1 MKIGVLGTICFDEIL
16 LLDGSRRESF
26 GGITYN
32 AAALSSVVGDGDAVR
47 PLSNVG
53 EDRYDAV
60 LAAFSGMPHVDV
72 SGLTKTP
79 GHLMHVALTWLTE
92 AKRDEKALY
101 RMPPYDLPTLAKAG
115 DCDGV
120 HVNFIHG
127 TELDIKTLAAFRA
140 QFSGL
145 LSLDVHNAIS
155 EWHEDGTR
163 SCVGFQEWPDW
174 VAHFDTV
181 QCNEFEVDA
190 MFERSVTTRQDYIAA
205 AKEIC
210 AAGPRAVSVTLGP
223 EGAVMVHRKDED
235 FFLIDIDV
243 LPPKK
248 AVDTTGCGDSFS
260 AGFLIGMLTHDD
272 PATALACA
280 SVVAG
285 VNSRYSGIGQLKEA
299 RDYLAAPRSHFAV
312 FQDKPADW
320 PGEPI

>member
-1 MKIGVLGTICFDEIL
+1 MKLGVLGTICFDEIL

-32 AAALSSVVGDGDAVR
+32 VAALSSVLKDGDTVL

-60 LAAFSGMPHVDV
+60 VAKFSSLPHVDT

-79 GHLMHVALTWLTE
+79 GHLMHVVLTWLTE

-101 RMPPYDLPTLAKAG
+101 RMPPYDLPTLTKAA

-127 TELDIKTLAAFRA
+127 TELDLKTLAAFRA
-140 QFSGL
+140 QFTGL

-155 EWHEDGTR
+155 KWHENGTR
-163 SCVGFQEWPDW
+163 STVGFRQWPDW
-174 VAHFDTV
+174 VTHFDTV

-190 MFERSVTTRQDYIAA
+190 MFERSVTTRRDFVAA

-210 AAGPRAVSVTLGP
+210 QAGPRAVTVSLGP
-223 EGAVMVHRKDED
+223 EGAVMVHRKEGD

-243 LPPKK
+243 LAPKK
-248 AVDTTGCGDSFS
+248 GFDTTGCGDSFS

-272 PATALACA
+272 PATALACG

-285 VNSRYSGIGQLKEA
+285 VNARYSGIGQLREA
-299 RDYLAAPRSHFAV
+299 RNYLVAPRTHFAV
-312 FQDKPADW
+312 FRDKPADW
-320 PGEPI
+320 PGEAI